1 MKNSYVQIDNK
12 RQSIPLHSHMEPSE
26 VLNLTHMMSL
36 GEPDT
41 SSINKHDILSAM
53 SFDARGNYLAVG
65 DYGGRCIIFERNQS
79 EGKDDFEYITE
90 F

>member
-1 MKNSYVQIDNK
+1 LQ
-12 RQSIPLHSHMEPSE
+12 SHMERSE
-26 VLNLTHMMSL
+26 VLNLNYMMSL
-36 GEPDT
+36 GEADT

-65 DYGGRCIIFERNQS
+65 DYGGRCIIFERTQS
-79 EGKDDFEYITE
+79 EGKDKDDFEYITE